1 MKQAWAMIIT
11 AVSMPPA
18 TSHKEFLRGL
28 RHKALTNALKQ
39 GRAVKLQE
47 MEMGSAKDACNEENR
62 RVLAWRMIDDAVA
75 LHQSIK
81 RRDIEEGVRRAALD
95 QALKRT
101 NWEKDALNVP
111 LIVGALVAL
120 DAVSDASVA
129 ERAPGK
135 PVVRPRAPNRD
146 RIVRPRPPNRDLVVG
161 SQYDFDTQACTTPR
175 AELVLASRMVQ
186 VLDVGHESAHR

>member
-1 MKQAWAMIIT
+1 MKQAWAMIIA

-18 TSHKEFLRGL
+18 TSHKEILRGL

-81 RRDIEEGVRRAALD
+81 RRDIE
-95 QALKRT
+95 
-101 NWEKDALNVP
+101 
-111 LIVGALVAL
+111 ALVAL

-146 RIVRPRPPNRDLVVG
+146 RIVRPRAPNRYLVVG